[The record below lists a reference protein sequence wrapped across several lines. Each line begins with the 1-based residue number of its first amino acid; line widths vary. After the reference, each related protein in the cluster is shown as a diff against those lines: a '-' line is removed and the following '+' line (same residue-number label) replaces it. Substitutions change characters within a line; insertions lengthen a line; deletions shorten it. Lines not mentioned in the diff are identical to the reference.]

1 MIWHIF
7 YTKCRILN
15 IKSHEIAN
23 CVYCCNAKISAYKCI
38 GANSLDDFEE
48 NVSFTEN
55 VGTDK
60 KGFSYEGRDVIT
72 FSCASY

>member
-1 MIWHIF
+1 MS
-7 YTKCRILN
+7 YLEY
-15 IKSHEIAN
+15 IKSLDSEL
-23 CVYCCNAKISAYKCI
+23 CLLCNAKISAYKCI

-48 NVSFTEN
+48 KVSFTAN